1 MTQDSR
7 GIIVQKYGGSS
18 VANVDMLKRVARK
31 IVKTREEGYGV
42 VVVISAMGNQTD
54 ELLALAKQVSAR
66 PSSRELD
73 MLLSVGERIAMAI
86 LSIAINDLGYQAIS
100 FTGSQ
105 SGIIT
110 DTSHT
115 KARIVEVRADRITE
129 ELEKGKIVI
138 VAGFQGVSR
147 EREIT
152 TLGRGGSDT
161 TAIALAAALSA
172 ERCEIYSDVDGVY
185 TADPRVVESAIRIDH
200 LSYDDMEELSRS
212 GAVVMKS
219 DAVEY
224 ARKNNIQI
232 CMMSSFKGEGRTMV
246 NREHSGNGRHILGI
260 SYETALVILWGNNE
274 AWAKSIRTEVMPK
287 LIDLGLSPC
296 CINRMTPGGNQD
308 SHIFMVFHNEGFLAP
323 ESLLETI
330 ETEFP
335 ALIDHV
341 RICGSVTIVTQD
353 TESFSRIFGTAIDA
367 LKRGGYNIIGYH
379 TIDRRCTFYL
389 PSDTVQQALKF
400 LHERLMVS

>member
-1 MTQDSR
+1 MTQDSK
-7 GIIVQKYGGSS
+7 GVIVQKYGGSS
-18 VANVDMLKRVARK
+18 VANVDMLKRVAGK
-31 IVKTREEGYGV
+31 IVKTREEGFGV

-54 ELLALAKQVSAR
+54 ELLALAKQVSTR

-115 KARIVEVRADRITE
+115 RARIVEVRANRITE

-185 TADPRVVESAIRIDH
+185 TADPRVVEGAMRLEH
-200 LSYDDMEELSRS
+200 LSYNDMEELSRS
-212 GAVVMKS
+212 GAIVMKS

-224 ARKNNIQI
+224 ARNNNIKI
-232 CMMSSFKGEGRTMV
+232 CMMSSFKGEGRTTV
-246 NREHSGNGRHILGI
+246 DREHLNNGRHILGL
-260 SYETALVILWGNNE
+260 SFETALMVLWGNNE
-274 AWAKSIRTEVMPK
+274 AWAKCIRTEVMPK
-287 LIDLGLSPC
+287 LMELGLSPS
-296 CINRMTPGGNQD
+296 CINRMTPGGDQD
-308 SHIFMVFHNEGFLAP
+308 SQIFMVFHNEGLLSP

-330 ETEFP
+330 ETEYP
-335 ALIDHV
+335 SLVDHV
-341 RICGSVTIVTQD
+341 QICGSVTIITQD

-367 LKRGGYNIIGYH
+367 LKKEGYNIIGYH
-379 TIDRRCTFYL
+379 TVDRRCTFYL
-389 PSDTVQQALKF
+389 PSDTVCSALNF
-400 LHERLMVS
+400 LHEKLMVT